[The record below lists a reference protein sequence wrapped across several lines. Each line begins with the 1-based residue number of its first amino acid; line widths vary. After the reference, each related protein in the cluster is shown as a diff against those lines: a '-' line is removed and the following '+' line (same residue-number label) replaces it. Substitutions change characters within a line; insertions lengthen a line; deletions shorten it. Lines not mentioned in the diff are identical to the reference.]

1 MAHKVL
7 ENVVDMVRVP
17 SPNFPLLFV
26 PLRLFKEKIMFSQ
39 DHNECPS
46 IVVDYVMKLVKQ

>member
-7 ENVVDMVRVP
+7 ENVVDMVKGPQSKFSSLVR
-17 SPNFPLLFV
+17 SLEAL
-26 PLRLFKEKIMFSQ
+26 KEKIMFSQ